1 MSRAQFKKQ
10 LQLGL
15 NTVFGLEYKRYPEQ
29 WREIF
34 DVFTSKKA
42 YEEDVLLAGMGAAP
56 VKAEGAA
63 VAYDS
68 GSEAWTARYLHE
80 TIALA
85 FSITEEA
92 VEDGLYGDLGAKFVK
107 ALARSMAHTKEIK
120 GAAVLNNGFNAAF
133 PIGDGQPLFSTLHPL
148 TGGGTFA
155 NTFAT
160 MADLSEASLEDALT
174 SIGNFVDDRGIPVA
188 YMGMKL
194 IVPQG
199 GQYTAQRILF
209 SELRSGTADNDAN
222 AMKQMGLFPQ
232 GWCVNQR
239 LVDPDGFF
247 IKTDCQDGL
256 KMFQRTPLK
265 RGMEGDFESGN
276 LRFKTRERYSFG
288 ISDPRGCFGSS
299 GGI

>member
-1 MSRAQFKKQ
+1 MSRTQFKKQ

-29 WREIF
+29 WKEIF
-34 DVFTSKKA
+34 DTFTSKKA
-42 YEEDVLLAGMGAAP
+42 YEEDVLLTGFAAAP

-63 VAYDS
+63 VSYDA

-92 VEDGLYGDLGAKFVK
+92 VEDGLYGDLGAKFAK

-133 PIGDGQPLFSTLHPL
+133 PIGDGLPLFSTAHPL

-155 NTFAT
+155 NTFTT

-174 SIGNFVDDRGIPVA
+174 AIANFVDDRGIPVA

-209 SELRSGTADNDAN
+209 SELRTGTADNDSN
-222 AMKQMGLFPQ
+222 AIKQMGLFPQ

-239 LVDPDGFF
+239 LTDPDAWF
-247 IKTDCQDGL
+247 IKTDCMDGL
-256 KMFQRTPLK
+256 KMFQRSPLK

-288 ISDPRGCFGSS
+288 VSDPRGCFGSQ
-299 GGI
+299 GI